1 MPLFQSAVLK
11 KYLKQQD
18 EARVAQAYAVFTA
31 YFHNAERQQNILNA
45 KEEQFQEGFPR
56 PVQGLPQETLHARQR
71 SGCAGAGSGDPA
83 PV

>member
-31 YFHNAERQQNILNA
+31 YFHNAERQ
-45 KEEQFQEGFPR
+45 
-56 PVQGLPQETLHARQR
+56 
-71 SGCAGAGSGDPA
+71 
-83 PV
+83 

>member
-71 SGCAGAGSGDPA
+71 SGCAGAGSEEPA
-83 PV
+83 QI